1 LFLDQGSS
9 RKELSDKNYDYYT
22 IYAQANSV
30 QFKASPDNKNL
41 QSHNID
47 QIVLVNATDL
57 KTVDFAC
64 YFGKDSLVPFPLFP
78 QHNET
83 LNALFIKPK
92 HDLKFSMI

>member
-1 LFLDQGSS
+1 MFLDQGSS
-9 RKELSDKNYDYYT
+9 RKELSDNNYDYYT

-47 QIVLVNATDL
+47 QIVLVNAGDL

-64 YFGKDSLVPFPLFP
+64 YFGPDSLVPSPLFP
-78 QHNET
+78 QYNET

-92 HDLKFSMI
+92 RDLKFNMI